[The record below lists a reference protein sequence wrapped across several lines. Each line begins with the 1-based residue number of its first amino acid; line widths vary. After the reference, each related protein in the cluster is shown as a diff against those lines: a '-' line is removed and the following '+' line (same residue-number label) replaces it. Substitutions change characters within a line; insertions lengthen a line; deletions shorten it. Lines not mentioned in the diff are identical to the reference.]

1 MNEPN
6 PAYLLVGMMK
16 YRAPDA
22 KEVEGRLQYQ
32 KLTDR

>member
-16 YRAPDA
+16 HRAPDA
-22 KEVEGRLQYQ
+22 KEVEGRLSTRS
-32 KLTDR
+32 L